1 MPAVLEPETVSRMLP
16 DDTSTEDDT
25 RIEDDNSLDDTA
37 SDDTVVPEKY
47 DITSFGADYDVEGLV
62 NRLRRGDIFIPSF
75 QRNYVWNQNLASRF
89 IESLLLGLPIPGI
102 FFARETESNK
112 LIVIDGQQRLR
123 TLQFFYDG
131 YFRPKQGD
139 DVKKVFKLQR
149 VQPQFEGHEYK
160 NLAERDRVMLND
172 SIIHATIIK
181 QISPKDDDTSLYH
194 IFERLNSGGISLG
207 PQEMRTAVYHGHI
220 IDLVKELNGDPDW
233 RSIFGQENNRLKDQ
247 EFVLRFLALYFSGDH
262 YKHPMGEF
270 LTVFAKKYQRTD
282 AGFLAEARQIFLET
296 IKLVHRSLG
305 NRAFRPDKVLN
316 AALFDAV
323 MVGLARKIA
332 LGKFT
337 NLEAVKNAYDTLLQ
351 DDEFIALISQHT
363 SDDSNV
369 EQRLQKA
376 TSAFARV

>member
-1 MPAVLEPETVSRMLP
+1 MPAIFETTMEADFLSGNDKLEEANSI
-16 DDTSTEDDT
+16 DDAD
-25 RIEDDNSLDDTA
+25 

-62 NRLRRGDIFIPSF
+62 RRLQRGDIFIPSF

-102 FFARETESNK
+102 FLAREAESNK

-131 YFRPKQGD
+131 FFKPKQED
-139 DVKKVFKLQR
+139 NVKKVFKLQK
-149 VQPQFEGHEYK
+149 VQSQFEGCTHAS
-160 NLAERDRVMLND
+160 LAERDRITLND

-181 QISPKDDDTSLYH
+181 QISPEDNDTSLYH

-207 PQEMRTAVYHGHI
+207 PQEMRTAVYHGDL
-220 IDLVKELNGDPDW
+220 IDLVKSLNGDQHW

-247 EFVLRFLALYFSGDH
+247 EFILRFLALYFYADQ

-270 LTVFAKKYQRTD
+270 LTVFAKKYQRTNT
-282 AGFLAEARQIFLET
+282 AFLSEAERIFSQT
-296 IKLVHRSLG
+296 IKLAHQSLNG
-305 NRAFRPDKVLN
+305 KAFRPDKVLN

-323 MVGLARKIA
+323 MVGLARRIEK
-332 LGKFT
+332 GGVT
-337 NLEAVKNAYDTLLQ
+337 NPTAVKTAYDTLLL
-351 DDEFIALISQHT
+351 DDEFTDLISQHT

-369 EQRLQKA
+369 KQRLQKA
-376 TSAFARV
+376 TLAFSGV